1 MLGLLLLLFTLI
13 KTQTILNNC
22 LLFGNSQLLY
32 QVHENK
38 TFLYVS
44 SANSFFGYGGVIFSN
59 NKGENS
65 TYLSYM
71 NENELVTLHYE
82 NNEYKGTVQTFP
94 NGILKKKVFFE
105 KEYLYNFIS
114 KFFVSSIVEFTI
126 KISPEDFKKY
136 NETRIISNFSVKPN
150 STLNYEFVP
159 YDYLSNGKNY
169 EVKNNEIYFS
179 NNVCYVTAMFSIF
192 QIYYPFVFLNMLICI
207 VALISVFI
215 LTVCRRNPMKSRG
228 IFPLLSALFY
238 FFSTFELLWSL
249 FLDQEIL
256 GYFRCFL
263 LNFLYHPI
271 FSGIT
276 SLIFIR
282 SLRFLI
288 YNWLHN
294 NKGVLGRKRRV
305 YKIIAIF
312 FKIISKWYI
321 SNS

>member
-114 KFFVSSIVEFTI
+114 KFF
-126 KISPEDFKKY
+126 
-136 NETRIISNFSVKPN
+136 
-150 STLNYEFVP
+150 
-159 YDYLSNGKNY
+159 
-169 EVKNNEIYFS
+169 
-179 NNVCYVTAMFSIF
+179 C
-192 QIYYPFVFLNMLICI
+192 
-207 VALISVFI
+207 FI
-215 LTVCRRNPMKSRG
+215 HS
-228 IFPLLSALFY
+228 
-238 FFSTFELLWSL
+238 
-249 FLDQEIL
+249 
-256 GYFRCFL
+256 
-263 LNFLYHPI
+263 
-271 FSGIT
+271 
-276 SLIFIR
+276 
-282 SLRFLI
+282 
-288 YNWLHN
+288 
-294 NKGVLGRKRRV
+294 RV
-305 YKIIAIF
+305 YNKNITRRF
-312 FKIISKWYI
+312 
-321 SNS
+321 